1 MVPAIGIIGVTA
13 MAIQSVGVIGAGQMG
28 NGIAHVVALAG
39 YDVLINDIKKD
50 AESRMKKSVEALH
63 VNFNKIRTGRAH
75 PSILD
80 AVTVEYYG
88 GQVPLNQVASVS
100 VEDARTLAVAPW
112 EQGMVPKIEKAIM
125 TSDLGLNPS
134 SAGNVIRVPMPMLT
148 EETRKGY
155 IKQARGE
162 AETARVAVRNVRR
175 DANGDF
181 KSLLKEKAITEDDQR
196 QGEDEIQKLTDKYI
210 AEIDKA
216 LAAKEQDLMQV

>member
-1 MVPAIGIIGVTA
+1 M
-13 MAIQSVGVIGAGQMG
+13 
-28 NGIAHVVALAG
+28 
-39 YDVLINDIKKD
+39 INDIKKD
-50 AESRMKKSVEALH
+50 AETRMKKSVDAVH
-63 VNFNKIRTGRAH
+63 TNFNKIRTGRAH

-88 GQVPLNQVASVS
+88 GQVPLNQVASVT
-100 VEDARTLAVAPW
+100 VEDARTLTVSPW
-112 EQGMVPKIEKAIM
+112 EQPMVPKIEKAIM

-148 EETRKGY
+148 EETRKTY
-155 IKQARGE
+155 IKQARAE
-162 AETARVAVRNVRR
+162 AESARVAIRNVRR

-181 KSLLKEKAITEDDQR
+181 KSLLKDKEITEDDQR